1 MPWPAAGENFGGLV
15 VVKLLRDNLVE
26 LNLIQLERY
35 NIFRKSS
42 FQPKLLCLKTFNI
55 GFLNYSSL
63 VVSFCAPNS
72 IKPTYISSPLN
83 SPPQAKILRIRLISI
98 DSSGNLR
105 IELLLRP

>member
-35 NIFRKSS
+35 NMFRKSS
-42 FQPKLLCLKTFNI
+42 FQPNSKTILSLNI
-55 GFLNYSSL
+55 GFFYSSL
-63 VVSFCAPNS
+63 VVSFCTPNS
-72 IKPTYISSPLN
+72 IKPINISSPLN

-98 DSSGNLR
+98 DSNGNLR
-105 IELLLRP
+105 IELLLWP